1 MDDPRKGAYH
11 GNYYTLITED
21 RMPIP
26 LHLADIKPGD
36 STAEIENISV
46 VMQSGNAEDEIRSQ
60 KDILEEDPT
69 EIDDPRKGSYHGS
82 DYTLIS
88 EDRMPI
94 PLHLADIKTGD
105 PTTEIE
111 NISVDMQSGNVE
123 DEIGSQ
129 KDILEEDPTEMN
141 DPKKDACSKGDSKP
155 EIDTTSTK
163 MQSGDA
169 TDESPKG
176 ILEDEPTEL
185 DNLMKGACNEGG
197 SATRTHNQCIC
208 RQICTKFI
216 PWLYRHI

>member
-26 LHLADIKPGD
+26 LHLA
-36 STAEIENISV
+36 V
-46 VMQSGNAEDEIRSQ
+46 
-60 KDILEEDPT
+60 
-69 EIDDPRKGSYHGS
+69 
-82 DYTLIS
+82 
-88 EDRMPI
+88 
-94 PLHLADIKTGD
+94 IKTGD
-105 PTTEIE
+105 PKAEIE

-141 DPKKDACSKGDSKP
+141 DPKRDACSKGDSKT

-176 ILEDEPTEL
+176 ILEDGPTVL
-185 DNLMKGACNEGG
+185 DSLMKGACNEGG